1 LINVSIGY
9 SVGAVLGAALAAREL
24 PDGGE
29 RRVILFVGEGS
40 LQLTVQEISTIIK
53 SGLKPILYFPRL
65 KGDLT
70 SDSLSI
76 IKDIRLRSLSTEGT
90 STSFVESLV
99 TRRAYNNVA
108 NWKYG
113 KLLEVFGAENP
124 RSFRVESKEEL
135 SKLLSDKEFSEPK
148 DVQVLSLFYRVLM

>member
-70 SDSLSI
+70 SDSSSI

-90 STSFVESLV
+90 SAFFVESLV
-99 TRRAYNNVA
+99 TCRAYNNVA

-148 DVQVLSLFYRVLM
+148 DVQVLFLFYRVLM

>member
-1 LINVSIGY
+1 VIDVSIGY

-53 SGLKPILYFPRL
+53 SGLKPILYLPRL
-65 KGDLT
+65 KVDLT
-70 SDSLSI
+70 SDSSSI

-99 TRRAYNNVA
+99 TCRAYNNVA

-148 DVQVLSLFYRVLM
+148 DVQVLSLCYRVLM

>member
-1 LINVSIGY
+1 MIDVSIGY

-70 SDSLSI
+70 SDSSSI

-90 STSFVESLV
+90 SAFFVESLV
-99 TRRAYNNVA
+99 TCRAYNNVA

>member
-1 LINVSIGY
+1 MINVSIGY